1 MKNINSLKIEKI
13 ELLSLNKEKDEN
25 RKKKRIKE
33 ERLTNDRG
41 RIISITKYDIHGNI
55 IYRKFHDGDAYK
67 EEESKYNDRGQRI
80 YYKTYKGIKR
90 WEYDDRG
97 NKIHY
102 VSYDTDNTT
111 IRSEEW
117 WEYDD
122 RDNMIHH
129 QISDNQEE
137 WWEYD
142 DRNNMI
148 HYRILDKRYKYN
160 NYETWH
166 KYDDENRE
174 IYYEDKS
181 GRIIEWVY
189 DDYGRLIVQ
198 NDNRDTSNQLFY
210 DEDGDIIKI
219 LMKYDSCQT
228 KEYEYYDKEDLES

>member
-41 RIISITKYDIHGNI
+41 RIISIIKYDIHGNR

-102 VSYDTDNTT
+102 ISYDTDNTT
-111 IRSEEW
+111 IRS
-117 WEYDD
+117 
-122 RDNMIHH
+122 
-129 QISDNQEE
+129 EE

-189 DDYGRLIVQ
+189 DDYDRLIAK